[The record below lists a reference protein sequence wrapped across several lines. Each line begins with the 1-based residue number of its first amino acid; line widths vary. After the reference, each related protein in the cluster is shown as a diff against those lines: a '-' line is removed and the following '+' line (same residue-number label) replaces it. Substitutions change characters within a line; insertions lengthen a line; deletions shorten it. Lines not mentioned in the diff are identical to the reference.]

1 MVLRYVSSITIQTVN
16 FTSGPHFGHSCL
28 TFKHRLTKE
37 RRQIICMNENT
48 DEGSYEH
55 VISKLGDKLI
65 ADLILLNTESIYMY
79 SSRCFNTTMV

>member
-1 MVLRYVSSITIQTVN
+1 
-16 FTSGPHFGHSCL
+16 
-28 TFKHRLTKE
+28 
-37 RRQIICMNENT
+37 MNENT